1 MICYMKF
8 SMNRLLN
15 FFLFIVLFS
24 LTACKTSSN
33 FAFYLPN
40 EENVIKTNIA
50 SEYYNIAKAYA
61 ELKKYDKAIEYYKLA
76 MRDKNLKAGAYY
88 QLGRMYAL
96 SKNWNEA
103 EKVFLNLLKRDSENL
118 ALKKSLAYIF
128 ALNGKTKKSLEMYS
142 RLFQDNPDDSEI
154 LVNYIAVLLSDNRTE
169 EAQGQLLLL
178 KQRFP
183 DNSSIEKLQ
192 EKIFSDADKDSEK
205 IDSSSTAS
213 DRPTPEKSAENLKEP
228 DVSDPFPE
236 YNTEF

>member
-1 MICYMKF
+1 
-8 SMNRLLN
+8 MNRILS
-15 FFLFIVLFS
+15 FFLFVILFS
-24 LTACKTSSN
+24 LASCRTSSDFN
-33 FAFYLPN
+33 FYLPN
-40 EENVIKTNIA
+40 EKNVIATNIA
-50 SEYYNIAKAYA
+50 CEYYNIAKAYS

-96 SKNWNEA
+96 SGNWNEA

-118 ALKKSLAYIF
+118 AIKKSLAYIF
-128 ALNGKTKKSLEMYS
+128 ALNGKTEKSLEMYS

-154 LVNYIAVLLSDNRTE
+154 LVNYIAVLLSDNRIE
-169 EAQGQLLLL
+169 EAQAQLLLL

-192 EKIFSDADKDSEK
+192 EKIFSGAGKETENSSEPDGNLDS
-205 IDSSSTAS
+205 DSSAAAS
-213 DRPTPEKSAENLKEP
+213 SKKDAENLNSP
-228 DVSDPFPE
+228 DEQKFPE